1 MKDNINSGFRIAD
14 LIVKRL
20 EGKLTPEEEI
30 YLNEWKHASEEN
42 LVLFHRLS
50 QNPEKNYFSREAKLE
65 NLKKKDG
72 WKNIQSTI
80 KKDKTKKLQTV
91 FLKVAAAIVIVI
103 GGSFFFSNVNEVSTT
118 KPQLAIAP
126 SSKQALLVTG
136 NGEKYQLS
144 EHVEIKEKGVQIS
157 NKEEK
162 LVYKKA
168 KGKNQQSTQTF
179 NTIIIPKGGEYQLTL
194 MDGTHIQMNS
204 NSKLRYPTQFG
215 EGVRKVY
222 LEGEAFFDVAKDPD
236 HPFIV
241 DVNDMQVKVLG
252 TAFNVNAYTKSND
265 IITTLVEGKV
275 EVRNEFFEKNDQL
288 LPNEQFTFNKSNG
301 KTVKKIVDTDVF
313 TAWTRGR
320 FVFEN
325 ENLEEIMLRLERL
338 YDIEVFFLNNAKR
351 KLIFTGDLARY
362 ENIEEILEMLEV
374 TQKVKFTI
382 KDRSLMI
389 E

>member
-1 MKDNINSGFRIAD
+1 
-14 LIVKRL
+14 
-20 EGKLTPEEEI
+20 
-30 YLNEWKHASEEN
+30 
-42 LVLFHRLS
+42 
-50 QNPEKNYFSREAKLE
+50 
-65 NLKKKDG
+65 
-72 WKNIQSTI
+72 
-80 KKDKTKKLQTV
+80 
-91 FLKVAAAIVIVI
+91 
-103 GGSFFFSNVNEVSTT
+103 
-118 KPQLAIAP
+118 
-126 SSKQALLVTG
+126 
-136 NGEKYQLS
+136 
-144 EHVEIKEKGVQIS
+144 
-157 NKEEK
+157 
-162 LVYKKA
+162 
-168 KGKNQQSTQTF
+168 
-179 NTIIIPKGGEYQLTL
+179 
-194 MDGTHIQMNS
+194 
-204 NSKLRYPTQFG
+204 
-215 EGVRKVY
+215 
-222 LEGEAFFDVAKDPD
+222 
-236 HPFIV
+236 
-241 DVNDMQVKVLG
+241 MQVKVLG

-362 ENIEEILEMLEV
+362 ENIEEILGMLEV